1 MIPDH
6 ALRRRAERSSSV
18 RVEGVNGVR
27 SYLAQNPSTLAIIAG
42 EAGFWVLLLVGLMT
56 RYPLRMPRISTVVL
70 LALPLIDLGVL
81 VVGVVNLA
89 GGAKA
94 NLSHGLAAVYLGFSV
109 VFGKAMVRWADVRFA
124 HRFAGGPAPAKVRGT
139 ARIAKEWQDWWRC
152 LLACAIAAA
161 LLLVTILVIH
171 HPDRTA
177 ALLGWLPRLGALCGG
192 WLLWGPVYQ
201 ELFGRKSG
209 EAARS

>member
-1 MIPDH
+1 MNAVP
-6 ALRRRAERSSSV
+6 
-18 RVEGVNGVR
+18 
-27 SYLAQNPSTLAIIAG
+27 SYLAQNPSTLAIVAG
-42 EAGFWVLLLVGLMT
+42 EAGFWVFLLVGLVA
-56 RYPLRMPRISTVVL
+56 RYRLRRRRFSTVVL

-124 HRFAGGPAPAKVRGT
+124 HRFAGGPAPVKVRGR
-139 ARIAKEWQDWWRC
+139 ARIAKEWRDWFKC
-152 LLACAIAAA
+152 LLACGIAAA
-161 LLLVTILVIH
+161 LLLVAILVIN

-177 ALLGWLPRLGALCGG
+177 QLLGWLPRLGTLCGG
-192 WLLWGPVYQ
+192 WLLCGPVYQ
-201 ELFGRKSG
+201 ELFGRGSG
-209 EAARS
+209 QAARS